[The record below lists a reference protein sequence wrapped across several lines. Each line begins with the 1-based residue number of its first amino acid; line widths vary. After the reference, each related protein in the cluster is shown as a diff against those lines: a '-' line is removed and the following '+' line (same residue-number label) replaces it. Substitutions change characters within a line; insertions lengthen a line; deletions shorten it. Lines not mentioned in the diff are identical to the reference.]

1 MLTVRKGKVQSS
13 DADSMDEMESR
24 MPNARSDQR
33 KPESQA

>member
-13 DADSMDEMESR
+13 NADSRNEMEVQI
-24 MPNARSDQR
+24 PNARSDQR